1 MRPSFLRLTRRMKVN
16 VITLLHVINLKHRGQ
31 WRQCMRADGG
41 QPSSEEERILVHCD
55 LDAFFASVE
64 ILHRNLDPNRPLIIG
79 SDPQGGRGRGIVSTC
94 NYAART
100 YGIRSAMPIGEAW
113 RRCPGAPFGPGHY
126 INGTRG
132 LYSRAS
138 RKVMA
143 ILREPAQHFEKAGID
158 EAYLDITQTVDGDW
172 DAAYALC
179 RELQSSIEDQL
190 GLTASFGIAPTRIL
204 AKMSSEINKP
214 NGIFRLLPDETLDF
228 FTGRSL
234 RDVPGIGPKRAT
246 QLAEWGFNSVDEAYE
261 LGELALGRIAG
272 ERFSSWL
279 VNVVDGSTSREVSP
293 LRSRKSIGKENTFG
307 TDQTDKEHVLQH
319 LQSLVH
325 HVMTKAKS
333 IGVAGRLCEVKIR
346 YTGFETHT
354 HGRSIPVAMDDVDV
368 FARLAERL
376 FALNV
381 DHKRSIR
388 LIGFRLGQLAMPST
402 RQAKLLLEEE

>member
-31 WRQCMRADGG
+31 WRRCMRADDV

-64 ILHRNLDPNRPLIIG
+64 ILHRSLDPNRPLIIG

-214 NGIFRLLPDETLDF
+214 NGIFRILPDETLDF

>member
-1 MRPSFLRLTRRMKVN
+1 
-16 VITLLHVINLKHRGQ
+16 
-31 WRQCMRADGG
+31 MRADDV

-64 ILHRNLDPNRPLIIG
+64 ILHRSLDPNRPLIIG

-158 EAYLDITQTVDGDW
+158 EAYLDITQAVDGDW

>member
-1 MRPSFLRLTRRMKVN
+1 MKVN

-31 WRQCMRADGG
+31 WRRCMRADDV

-64 ILHRNLDPNRPLIIG
+64 ILHRSLDPNRPLIIG

>member
-1 MRPSFLRLTRRMKVN
+1 MGPSFLRLTRRMKVN

-31 WRQCMRADGG
+31 WRRCMRADDV

-64 ILHRNLDPNRPLIIG
+64 ILHRSLDPNRPLIIG

>member
-1 MRPSFLRLTRRMKVN
+1 MKVN
-16 VITLLHVINLKHRGQ
+16 VITPFPVINLKHHRR
-31 WRQCMRADGG
+31 WRHCMRADDV
-41 QPSSEEERILVHCD
+41 QPPSNEERILVHCD

-64 ILHRNLDPNRPLIIG
+64 ILHRSLDPNRPLIIG

>member
-1 MRPSFLRLTRRMKVN
+1 MSGEQAPPAN
-16 VITLLHVINLKHRGQ
+16 EQ
-31 WRQCMRADGG
+31 
-41 QPSSEEERILVHCD
+41 ERILIHCD

-64 ILHRNLDPNRPLIIG
+64 ILHRDLDPERPLIIG
-79 SDPQGGRGRGIVSTC
+79 SDPKGGRGRGIVSTC

-143 ILREPAQHFEKAGID
+143 VLRKPAEHFEKAGID
-158 EAYLDITQTVDGDW
+158 EAYLDVTKAVGGDW

-179 RELQSSIEDQL
+179 RKLQASIESEV

-214 NGIFRLLPDETLDF
+214 KGIFRLLPDETLDF
-228 FTGRSL
+228 FTERSL

-246 QLAEWGFNSVDEAYE
+246 QLAEWGFNTVDEAYE
-261 LGELALGRIAG
+261 IGEIALGRIAG
-272 ERFSSWL
+272 ERFASWL
-279 VNVVDGSTSREVSP
+279 VRVVDGTTSREVSP
-293 LRSRKSIGKENTFG
+293 LRSRKSIGKENTFSS
-307 TDQTDKEHVLQH
+307 DQNDQQMVLGH
-319 LQSLVH
+319 LKHLVQY
-325 HVMTKAKS
+325 VMTKAKEV
-333 IGVAGRLCEVKIR
+333 GVSGRLCEVKIR

-354 HGRSIPVAMDDVDV
+354 HGRSIPVAMDDIDV
-368 FARLAERL
+368 FSRLAERL

-381 DHKRSIR
+381 DHGRPIR
-388 LIGFRLGQLAMPST
+388 LIGFRLGQLDMPST